1 MSECKTIVIKTHEDP
16 AQNTI
21 KKPLT
26 VYGFMKERG
35 YKKVNSI
42 DVCDCHGKVIVI
54 LSKKHF
60 KEYEKTKNINYKGSF
75 GILLHVKCSEIA
87 PPVLCLMSPVN
98 NQRKFI
104 HLSGLNTY
112 FVKEIEKKEK
122 KPKKTKPMN
131 FNKQIR
137 LMLDE
142 YNYTGKLNKT
152 IEKKEKRDKIRVEH
166 LEDERNVKNLFI
178 YT

>member
-1 MSECKTIVIKTHEDP
+1 MNECKTIVIKTRDEP
-16 AQNTI
+16 VQPVV
-21 KKPLT
+21 KRPLT

-35 YKKVNSI
+35 YRKVKPSE
-42 DVCDCHGKVIVI
+42 VCDCHGKVVAI
-54 LSKKHF
+54 LSKRHF
-60 KEYEKTKNINYKGSF
+60 KEYENTKNINYKGSF
-75 GILLHVKCSEIA
+75 GILLNVKCSEFA

-98 NQRKFI
+98 NQKKFM

-122 KPKKTKPMN
+122 KPKKKKMN

-137 LMLDE
+137 LMLNE
-142 YNYTGKLNKT
+142 YNHTGKLNKT
-152 IEKKEKRDKIRVEH
+152 IEKKDKKEKVRVEH
-166 LEDERNVKNLFI
+166 LEDESNVKSLFI